1 MKSENIFGKRIKT
14 LRKSLDLTQEQVAS
28 QLNIS
33 VAALSRYEKGLF
45 EPKSLSLIVE
55 LALLY
60 KVSTDY
66 LLGKTDLKN
75 PELDFDK
82 LDIGLSSKTYE
93 NLTDRQKE
101 QIKKIMMILVDEEK
115 Q

>member
-1 MKSENIFGKRIKT
+1 MESKNIFGRRIKA
-14 LRKSLDLTQEQVAS
+14 LRKELKLTQEHVANK
-28 QLNIS
+28 LNIS
-33 VAALSRYEKGLF
+33 IAALSRYETGSF
-45 EPKSLSLIVE
+45 EPKSLSLIVD
-55 LALLY
+55 LAMLY

-93 NLTDRQKE
+93 TLTDKQKDK
-101 QIKKIMMILVDEEK
+101 IKRIITILVEDSNR
-115 Q
+115 

>member
-1 MKSENIFGKRIKT
+1 MERSNIFGQRIRA
-14 LRKSLDLTQEQVAS
+14 LRKGLKLTQEQVAK

-33 VAALSRYEKGLF
+33 VAALSRYEKGSF
-45 EPKSLSLIVE
+45 EPKSLALIVD
-55 LALLY
+55 LAMLY

-93 NLTDRQKE
+93 TLTDKQKE
-101 QIKKIMMILVDEEK
+101 QIKKIMLILVGEDN
-115 Q
+115 

>member
-1 MKSENIFGKRIKT
+1 MEKKNIFGQRIRE
-14 LRKSLDLTQEQVAS
+14 LRRGYHLTQEDVAK

-33 VAALSRYEKGLF
+33 VAALSRYEKGSF
-45 EPKSLSLIVE
+45 EPKSLSLIVD
-55 LALLY
+55 LAMLY

-93 NLTDRQKE
+93 TLTDREKN
-101 QIKKIMMILVDEEK
+101 QIKRIITILVER
-115 Q
+115 

>member
-1 MKSENIFGKRIKT
+1 MENTNIFGKRIKA
-14 LRKSLDLTQEQVAS
+14 LRKEFNYTQEQVAKK
-28 QLNIS
+28 LNIS
-33 VAALSRYEKGLF
+33 IAALSRYETGSF
-45 EPKSLSLIVE
+45 EPKSLALIVD
-55 LALLY
+55 LAILY

-93 NLTDRQKE
+93 SLTDKQKN
-101 QIKKIMMILVDEEK
+101 QIKKIIAILVDEK
-115 Q
+115 N

>member
-1 MKSENIFGKRIKT
+1 MEKTNIFGQRIKA
-14 LRKSLDLTQEQVAS
+14 LRKSMKLTQEQVAS
-28 QLNIS
+28 KLNIS
-33 VAALSRYEKGLF
+33 VAALSRYENGSF
-45 EPKSLSLIVE
+45 EPKSLTIIVD

-93 NLTDRQKE
+93 TLTDKQKQ
-101 QIKKIMMILVDEEK
+101 QIKKIMMILVGEDN
-115 Q
+115 

>member
-1 MKSENIFGKRIKT
+1 MEKTNVFGQRIKA
-14 LRKSLDLTQEQVAS
+14 LRKSLKLTQEQVAS

-33 VAALSRYEKGLF
+33 VAALSRYEKGSF
-45 EPKSLSLIVE
+45 EPKSLALIVD
-55 LALLY
+55 LAIMY

-93 NLTDRQKE
+93 NLSDKQKE
-101 QIKKIMMILVDEEK
+101 QIKRIIMILVEDEK
-115 Q
+115 

>member
-1 MKSENIFGKRIKT
+1 MEKTNIFGQRIRA
-14 LRKSLDLTQEQVAS
+14 LRKGMKLTQEDVSS
-28 QLNIS
+28 QLGIS
-33 VAALSRYEKGLF
+33 VAALSRYEKGSF
-45 EPKSLSLIVE
+45 EPKSLKLIVD
-55 LALLY
+55 LAMIY

-93 NLTDRQKE
+93 TLSDKQKE
-101 QIKKIMMILVDEEK
+101 QIKKIIMILVDEDN
-115 Q
+115 

>member
-1 MKSENIFGKRIKT
+1 MEKNNIFGQRIRA
-14 LRKSLDLTQEQVAS
+14 LRKGLKMTQDEVAS
-28 QLNIS
+28 HLNIS
-33 VAALSRYEKGLF
+33 VAALSRYEKGAF
-45 EPKSLSLIVE
+45 EPKSLALIVD
-55 LALLY
+55 LAMLF

-93 NLTDRQKE
+93 TLTDKQKE
-101 QIKKIMMILVDEEK
+101 QIKKIIMILVGEDN
-115 Q
+115 